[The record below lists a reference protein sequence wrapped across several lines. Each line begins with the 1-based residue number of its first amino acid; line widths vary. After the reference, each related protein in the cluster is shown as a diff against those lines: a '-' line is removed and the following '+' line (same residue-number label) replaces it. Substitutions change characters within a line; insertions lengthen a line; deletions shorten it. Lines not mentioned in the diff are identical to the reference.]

1 MNTVIKAKLF
11 VYIRMGNLVHRADK
25 GWDKYGHI
33 KGIRASHTR
42 LGYENVAI
50 YMITIMGTLLLKR
63 CRLLRHYKKSASN
76 IATLNN
82 QGRPAAIE
90 STGLKIGKHAFW
102 KMRGWGGDFAD
113 LLIFNNKGINYFFQ
127 KGLVN
132 IYFLFL

>member
-33 KGIRASHTR
+33 KGIRASHTC

-63 CRLLRHYKKSASN
+63 CRLLRHYKKSEGDSV
-76 IATLNN
+76 ILSS

-90 STGLKIGKHAFW
+90 STGFKIGKS
-102 KMRGWGGDFAD
+102 M
-113 LLIFNNKGINYFFQ
+113 LSQ
-127 KGLVN
+127 M
-132 IYFLFL
+132 